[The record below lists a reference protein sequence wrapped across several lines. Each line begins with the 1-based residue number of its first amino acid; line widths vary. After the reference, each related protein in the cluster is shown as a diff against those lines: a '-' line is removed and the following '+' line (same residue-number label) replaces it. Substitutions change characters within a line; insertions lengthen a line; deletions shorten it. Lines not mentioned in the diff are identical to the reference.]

1 MFKMHVTPIMEAI
14 SVKYQLWV
22 DLNVNYVRNTAVT
35 GYKLVTSPGIS
46 ERQKCI
52 FFSYIFSVSILS
64 DVKQSAFNKNVKV
77 NHRKLQATLQSCGR
91 TQAESFCHAF
101 HIRK

>member
-1 MFKMHVTPIMEAI
+1 MHVTPIMEAI
-14 SVKYQLWV
+14 SVKYQVWV
-22 DLNVNYVRNTAVT
+22 DLNVNYVRNIAVT
-35 GYKLVTSPGIS
+35 SYTLVTSPGIS

-52 FFSYIFSVSILS
+52 FFFSDTFSVSILS

-91 TQAESFCHAF
+91 AQAESFCYAF